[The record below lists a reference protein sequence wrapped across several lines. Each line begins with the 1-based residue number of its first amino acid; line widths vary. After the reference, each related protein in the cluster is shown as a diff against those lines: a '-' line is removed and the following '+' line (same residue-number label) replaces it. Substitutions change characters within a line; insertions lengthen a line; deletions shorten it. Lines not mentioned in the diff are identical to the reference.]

1 MSTTPDDPDEV
12 MTPPP
17 SGQQTPG
24 ESSAADCHH
33 LSSALSPVRRRSAH
47 MSMFNMMRLIKNP
60 L

>member
-33 LSSALSPVRRRSAH
+33 LSSVLSPVRRYSAY
-47 MSMFNMMRLIKNP
+47 MTMFNMMR
-60 L
+60 